1 MFSSPIPGQSLTSE
15 PKNSTWENP
24 PEYSSPEEAL
34 LWHLE
39 KFENPKK
46 VEAVVGLIGL
56 GLDLVTMTEGLLRT
70 AVAEGRHS
78 IDVSLIIAPVI
89 HEYIKGIAD
98 ASGLNYIEGLD
109 DEEELDLNVVGLSI
123 REKEASRILKEIK
136 EGKEPDLS
144 VLETEE
150 EPMETKQPMPDVEPQ
165 EDKPMGLMSRGIA

>member
-136 EGKEPDLS
+136 EGKEPELS
-144 VLETEE
+144 V
-150 EPMETKQPMPDVEPQ
+150 
-165 EDKPMGLMSRGIA
+165 

>member
-1 MFSSPIPGQSLTSE
+1 MAI
-15 PKNSTWENP
+15 TWIG
-24 PEYSSPEEAL
+24 AIAIGFFVI
-34 LWHLE
+34 
-39 KFENPKK
+39 FESFDI
-46 VEAVVGLIGL
+46 VSYIFG
-56 GLDLVTMTEGLLRT
+56 D
-70 AVAEGRHS
+70 AVAFL
-78 IDVSLIIAPVI
+78 SLIIAPVI

-150 EPMETKQPMPDVEPQ
+150 EPMETEQPMPDVKPQ